1 MSREFTNSDNASANK
16 INLAENGRTRHS
28 RRKESIMTNINNI
41 FATASSNT
49 NSENSRSLAGTA
61 RLTSIANNLAGE
73 FMAKLSELDEN
84 SVVAAMHDN
93 NLLDELIRSTITI
106 DVTDEDREFF
116 AELGDKTADGMLKSQ
131 QSKRSRCKS
140 KDMTQDNFRSM
151 VSAAIAEL
159 IIRDVYGKTKNAA
172 VSGGRRADVGY
183 TDDELEQLAND
194 QEALKRA
201 IRNVQSK
208 KSIMKSKAGFDETS
222 EGWLQLLEVEAQL
235 KERRVAT
242 TRTKT
247 VKVDETKA
255 AVAQL
260 LTDVDINKMK
270 AADAKE
276 LLSKILGLT
285 AGNVNESS
293 ADESSE
299 DDAE

>member
-1 MSREFTNSDNASANK
+1 
-16 INLAENGRTRHS
+16 
-28 RRKESIMTNINNI
+28 MTNINNI
-41 FATASSNT
+41 FANANSNNT
-49 NSENSRSLAGTA
+49 TENSRSLAGTA
-61 RLTSIANNLAGE
+61 RLTSIANKLAGE
-73 FMAKLSELDEN
+73 FMAKLSELEES

-116 AELGDKTADGMLKSQ
+116 AELDDKTADGMLKSQ

-140 KDMTQDNFRSM
+140 KDMTKDNFRSM

-159 IIRDVYGKTKNAA
+159 IIRDVYGKAKNAT
-172 VSGGRRADVGY
+172 VGGGRRADVGY
-183 TDDELEQLAND
+183 TDEELELLAND

-208 KSIMKSKAGFDETS
+208 KSIMKSKAGFDDTS

-235 KERRVAT
+235 KERRMVT
-242 TRTKT
+242 TKTKT
-247 VKVDETKA
+247 VKVDETRA

-260 LTDVDINKMK
+260 LTDIDIDKMK

-285 AGNVNESS
+285 AGN
-293 ADESSE
+293 ADESSDYDTE
-299 DDAE
+299 

>member
-1 MSREFTNSDNASANK
+1 MSREFTDSDNASANK

-28 RRKESIMTNINNI
+28 RRKESIMTNFNNI
-41 FATASSNT
+41 FATASNNT

-61 RLTSIANNLAGE
+61 RLTSVANNLAGE
-73 FMAKLSELDEN
+73 FMDKLSELDEN

-116 AELGDKTADGMLKSQ
+116 TELDDKTADGMLKSQ

-140 KDMTQDNFRSM
+140 KDMTQDNFRNM

-159 IIRDVYGKTKNAA
+159 IIRDVYGKTKNAT
-172 VSGGRRADVGY
+172 VGGGRRADVGY

-235 KERRVAT
+235 KSRRVQT
-242 TRTKT
+242 TQTKT
-247 VKVDETKA
+247 VKVDETRA
-255 AVAQL
+255 AVAEL
-260 LTDVDINKMK
+260 LAGADIDKMK
-270 AADAKE
+270 AADAKS

-285 AGNVNESS
+285 IDDAS
-293 ADESSE
+293 ADEA
-299 DDAE
+299 DAE

>member
-1 MSREFTNSDNASANK
+1 MS
-16 INLAENGRTRHS
+16 
-28 RRKESIMTNINNI
+28 NINNI
-41 FATASSNT
+41 FAAATSNT
-49 NSENSRSLAGTA
+49 TSESSRSLAGTA
-61 RLTSIANNLAGE
+61 RLTSIANGFAAD
-73 FMAKLSELDEN
+73 FMAKLAELDDEQII
-84 SVVAAMHDN
+84 AAMHDN
-93 NLLDELIRSTITI
+93 NQLDELIRSTISI
-106 DVTDEDREFF
+106 EVTDEDREFF
-116 AELGDKTADGMLKSQ
+116 AELDDKTAEGMLKSQ

-151 VSAAIAEL
+151 VQAAIAEL
-159 IIRDVYGKTKNAA
+159 IIRDVYGKAKNA
-172 VSGGRRADVGY
+172 SIGGGRRADVGY
-183 TDDELEQLAND
+183 TDEELEQLAAD

-260 LTDVDINKMK
+260 LTDVDIDKMK

-276 LLSKILGLT
+276 LLNKILGLT
-285 AGNVNESS
+285 ADNA
-293 ADESSE
+293 ADEQ
-299 DDAE
+299 

>member
-1 MSREFTNSDNASANK
+1 
-16 INLAENGRTRHS
+16 
-28 RRKESIMTNINNI
+28 MTNINNI
-41 FATASSNT
+41 FANANSNNT
-49 NSENSRSLAGTA
+49 TENSRSLAGTA
-61 RLTSIANNLAGE
+61 RLTSIANKLAGE
-73 FMAKLSELDEN
+73 FMAKLSELEE
-84 SVVAAMHDN
+84 SSIVAAMHDN

-106 DVTDEDREFF
+106 DVTDEDHEFF
-116 AELGDKTADGMLKSQ
+116 AELDDRTADGMLKSQ

-159 IIRDVYGKTKNAA
+159 IIRDVYGKTKNAT
-172 VSGGRRADVGY
+172 VGGGRRADVGY
-183 TDDELEQLAND
+183 TDEELELLAND

-235 KERRVAT
+235 KSRRIQAT
-242 TRTKT
+242 KTKT
-247 VKVDETKA
+247 VKVDETRA
-255 AVAQL
+255 AVAEL
-260 LTDVDINKMK
+260 LAGADIDKMK

-285 AGNVNESS
+285 AGN
-293 ADESSE
+293 ADESS
-299 DDAE
+299 DYDAE

>member
-1 MSREFTNSDNASANK
+1 MVERVSREFTDSDNVSANK
-16 INLAENGRTRHS
+16 ISLAENGRTRHS

-49 NSENSRSLAGTA
+49 SSENSRSLAGTA

-116 AELGDKTADGMLKSQ
+116 AELDDKTADGMLKSQ

-159 IIRDVYGKTKNAA
+159 IIRDVYGKTKNVA
-172 VSGGRRADVGY
+172 VGSGRRADVGY

-260 LTDVDINKMK
+260 LTDVDIDKMK

-285 AGNVNESS
+285 AGN
-293 ADESSE
+293 ADESS
-299 DDAE
+299 DYDAE

>member
-1 MSREFTNSDNASANK
+1 
-16 INLAENGRTRHS
+16 
-28 RRKESIMTNINNI
+28 MTNINNI

-49 NSENSRSLAGTA
+49 SSENSRSLAGTA
-61 RLTSIANNLAGE
+61 QLTSIANGLAAK
-73 FMAKLSELDEN
+73 FMDKLNELD
-84 SVVAAMHDN
+84 VDRVKAAMHDN
-93 NLLDELIRSTITI
+93 NLLDELIRDSITI
-106 DVTDEDREFF
+106 EITEADREFF
-116 AELGDKTADGMLKSQ
+116 AGLDDKTADGMLKSQ

-140 KDMTQDNFRSM
+140 KDMTADNFRSM

-159 IIRDVYGKTKNAA
+159 IIRDVYGKAKNAT
-172 VSGGRRADVGY
+172 VGGGRRADVGY
-183 TDDELEQLAND
+183 TDDELEQLAAD

-235 KERRVAT
+235 KERRVVT

-260 LTDVDINKMK
+260 LTDVDIDKMK

-276 LLSKILGLT
+276 LLNKILGLT
-285 AGNVNESS
+285 ADN

>member
-1 MSREFTNSDNASANK
+1 MSREFTDSDNASANK

-28 RRKESIMTNINNI
+28 RRKESIMTNFNNI

-61 RLTSIANNLAGE
+61 RLTSVANNLAGE

-116 AELGDKTADGMLKSQ
+116 AELDDKTADGMLKSQ

-172 VSGGRRADVGY
+172 VGGGRRADVGY

-260 LTDVDINKMK
+260 LTDVDIDKMK

-285 AGNVNESS
+285 AGN
-293 ADESSE
+293 ADESS
-299 DDAE
+299 DYDAE

>member
-1 MSREFTNSDNASANK
+1 
-16 INLAENGRTRHS
+16 
-28 RRKESIMTNINNI
+28 MTDINNI
-41 FATASSNT
+41 FANANNNT
-49 NSENSRSLAGTA
+49 TTENSRSLAGTA
-61 RLTSIANNLAGE
+61 RLTSIANELAGE

-116 AELGDKTADGMLKSQ
+116 AELDDRTADGMLKSQ

-159 IIRDVYGKTKNAA
+159 IIRSVYGKAKNAT
-172 VSGGRRADVGY
+172 VGGGRKVNVSY
-183 TDDELEQLAND
+183 TDEELELLAND

-235 KERRVAT
+235 KSRRVQT
-242 TRTKT
+242 TQTKT
-247 VKVDETKA
+247 VKVDETRA
-255 AVAQL
+255 AVAEL
-260 LTDVDINKMK
+260 LAGADISKMK
-270 AADAKE
+270 AADAKD

-285 AGNVNESS
+285 VGTNEVKTD
-293 ADESSE
+293 ADVDV

>member
-1 MSREFTNSDNASANK
+1 MSREFTDSDNASANK
-16 INLAENGRTRHS
+16 INLAENGRVRHS

-41 FATASSNT
+41 FTTASSNT
-49 NSENSRSLAGTA
+49 SSENSRSLAGTA

-106 DVTDEDREFF
+106 YVTDEDREFF
-116 AELGDKTADGMLKSQ
+116 AELNDKTADGMLKSQ

-140 KDMTQDNFRSM
+140 KDMTADNFRSM

-159 IIRDVYGKTKNAA
+159 IIRDVYGKTKNAT
-172 VSGGRRADVGY
+172 VGGGRRADVGY

-260 LTDVDINKMK
+260 LTDVDIDKMK

-285 AGNVNESS
+285 AGN

>member
-1 MSREFTNSDNASANK
+1 
-16 INLAENGRTRHS
+16 
-28 RRKESIMTNINNI
+28 MTNINNI

-61 RLTSIANNLAGE
+61 RLTSVANNLAGE

-116 AELGDKTADGMLKSQ
+116 AELDDKTADGMLKSQ

-140 KDMTQDNFRSM
+140 KDMTQENFRSM

-172 VSGGRRADVGY
+172 VGGGRRADVGY

-260 LTDVDINKMK
+260 LTDVDIDKMK
-270 AADAKE
+270 AADARE

-285 AGNVNESS
+285 AGN
-293 ADESSE
+293 ADESS
-299 DDAE
+299 DYDAE

>member
-1 MSREFTNSDNASANK
+1 
-16 INLAENGRTRHS
+16 
-28 RRKESIMTNINNI
+28 MTNINNI
-41 FATASSNT
+41 FANANNNNT
-49 NSENSRSLAGTA
+49 TENSRSLAGTA
-61 RLTSIANNLAGE
+61 RLTSIANELAGE

-116 AELGDKTADGMLKSQ
+116 AELDDRTADGMLKSQ

-159 IIRDVYGKTKNAA
+159 IIRSVYGKAKNAT
-172 VSGGRRADVGY
+172 VGGGRKVNVSY
-183 TDDELEQLAND
+183 TDEELELLAND

-235 KERRVAT
+235 KSRRVQT
-242 TRTKT
+242 TQTKT

-255 AVAQL
+255 AVAEL
-260 LTDVDINKMK
+260 LAGADISKMK
-270 AADAKE
+270 AADAKD

-285 AGNVNESS
+285 VGTNEVETDVDVD
-293 ADESSE
+293 ADADADA

>member
-1 MSREFTNSDNASANK
+1 MDERVETHQIKLSIGRRAAKWHSHGKETIMS
-16 INLAENGRTRHS
+16 
-28 RRKESIMTNINNI
+28 NINNI
-41 FATASSNT
+41 FAAATSNT
-49 NSENSRSLAGTA
+49 TSESSRSLAGTA
-61 RLTSIANNLAGE
+61 RLTSIANGFAAD
-73 FMAKLSELDEN
+73 FMAKLAELDDEQII
-84 SVVAAMHDN
+84 AAMHDN
-93 NLLDELIRSTITI
+93 NQLDELIRSTISI
-106 DVTDEDREFF
+106 EVTDEDREFF
-116 AELGDKTADGMLKSQ
+116 AELDDKTAEGMLKSQ

-151 VSAAIAEL
+151 VQAAIAEL
-159 IIRDVYGKTKNAA
+159 IIRDVYGKAKNA
-172 VSGGRRADVGY
+172 SIGGGRRADVGY
-183 TDDELEQLAND
+183 TDEELEQLAAD

-260 LTDVDINKMK
+260 LTDVDIDKMK

-276 LLSKILGLT
+276 LLNKILGLT
-285 AGNVNESS
+285 ADNA
-293 ADESSE
+293 ADEQ
-299 DDAE
+299 

>member
-1 MSREFTNSDNASANK
+1 
-16 INLAENGRTRHS
+16 
-28 RRKESIMTNINNI
+28 MTDINNI

-49 NSENSRSLAGTA
+49 SSENSRSLAGTA
-61 RLTSIANNLAGE
+61 RLTSIANGLAAD
-73 FMAKLSELDEN
+73 FMAKLPEFDKR

-93 NLLDELIRSTITI
+93 NLLDELISSNITI
-106 DVTDEDREFF
+106 DVTVEDREFF
-116 AELGDKTADGMLKSQ
+116 AELDDKTAEGMLKSQ

-140 KDMTQDNFRSM
+140 KAMTQDNFRSM

-159 IIRDVYGKTKNAA
+159 VIRDVYGKTKNAT
-172 VSGGRRADVGY
+172 VGGGRRADVGY
-183 TDDELEQLAND
+183 TDEELEQLAND

-222 EGWLQLLEVEAQL
+222 DGWLQLLEVEAQL
-235 KERRVAT
+235 KSRRVQT

-260 LTDVDINKMK
+260 LAGADIDKMK
-270 AADAKE
+270 AADAKS

-285 AGNVNESS
+285 IDN
-293 ADESSE
+293 ADEA
-299 DDAE
+299 DAE